1 MNFICPDCGSQYLVD
16 ESKVG
21 ADGVAL
27 QCSQCGASFR
37 VRRRPTTRGGAVS
50 PAQPPPQPPP
60 LPPPPPITP
69 AATNGAG
76 SAPAAQPSPSG
87 ALRSWRLRTQSGVVQ
102 LDGLETLQRW
112 VSEGRITRDAEIS
125 RTGEAWRRLGDISE
139 LEPIFRVAEASRP
152 RRLSAPGAITTGR
165 QSPLLAEP
173 SGPRALGAVPA
184 LRDEPAFA
192 RHSAV
197 RTLPSA
203 VGEQAAWEHQTPQ
216 VPGLGGEVK
225 HHPRAPRR
233 RYLGRIVVLVGA
245 ALLLITVGITVALQ
259 SERLRGTWQRI
270 FGGKDV
276 VADARALLR
285 QRLAQDDEASLSA
298 LDQELAADPR
308 PTARVWRAEVLAIW
322 AQHLRDQAELLE
334 RQARQRITAI
344 SRSVNASAANSAEP
358 APAAASPAP
367 LPAAAAPRQDETRQ
381 DEAKARREARA
392 LRLQAAGLRDTA
404 ARQLAVAE
412 VQLRSAVATTP
423 PLVDLPRAQAD
434 LHRMLGRPDLPA
446 LLQRARTALPDDP
459 ELAYVEGLYWQEHN
473 DIARAVSLLETALA
487 RSRAAGGQPLL
498 RAAVA
503 LAMIDLRSG
512 WFADAKRYAE
522 LVRALNPRHAWA
534 DALLE
539 QIAAEASPSGRGGG
553 TESLASAEAPGG
565 APDGGP
571 ASGVGGTAAATPSPL
586 GEGNAPA
593 GDSNTRAT
601 PPGAST
607 GTAAPTP
614 SDATG
619 ARASGGSY
627 ESLLRTGDQASEHG
641 RTMQALSAY
650 ERALRVRPDG
660 VEAITGLGYCALDLQ
675 QLGLAIQRFTQA
687 LSLRPSYGDAM
698 VGLAETYQ
706 AMGDKPRALDS
717 YRAYLRVHPDGAK
730 ARLAQQNAKELGEDL
745 SPTAPVSPT
754 APGSA
759 PPNPS
764 STDPAPAPTTPPAE
778 SGTAPDPEAPVGGTA
793 DSPTGAP

>member
-1 MNFICPDCGSQYLVD
+1 MSPRN
-16 ESKVG
+16 
-21 ADGVAL
+21 
-27 QCSQCGASFR
+27 
-37 VRRRPTTRGGAVS
+37 RP
-50 PAQPPPQPPP
+50 PPPP
-60 LPPPPPITP
+60 LPPPP
-69 AATNGAG
+69 AAHRCQQGAG

-298 LDQELAADPR
+298 LDQEFAADPR

-344 SRSVNASAANSAEP
+344 SRSVNASAANPAEP

-381 DEAKARREARA
+381 DETRQDEATARREARA

-534 DALLE
+534 GALLE
-539 QIAAEASPSGRGGG
+539 QIAAEASPSRRGGG
-553 TESLASAEAPGG
+553 AESLASAEAPGG

-586 GEGNAPA
+586 AEGNAPA

-627 ESLLRTGDQASEHG
+627 ESLLRAGDRASEHG

-687 LSLRPSYGDAM
+687 LGLRPSYGDAM

-745 SPTAPVSPT
+745 SPTAP
-754 APGSA
+754 GSA

-778 SGTAPDPEAPVGGTA
+778 SDHRDPPKRPPAAPPIARRARPRRVAPPGCALRCEEA
-793 DSPTGAP
+793 